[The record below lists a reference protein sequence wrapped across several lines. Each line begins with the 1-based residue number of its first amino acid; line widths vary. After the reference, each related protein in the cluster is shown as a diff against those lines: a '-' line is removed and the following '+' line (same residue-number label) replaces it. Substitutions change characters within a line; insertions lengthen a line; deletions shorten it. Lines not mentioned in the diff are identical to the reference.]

1 MRLLVQLGLASAV
14 LATGWHEPA
23 LAVAFG
29 PATVEVAPQLL
40 APAPDLKPAPPPNRR
55 PPTRKRHR
63 KKNRARLARLE
74 DLHQQTAGVSGAH
87 AARALRSP
95 SLDRRVEG

>member
-14 LATGWHEPA
+14 LATGWHESA
-23 LAVAFG
+23 LACALE
-29 PATVEVAPQLL
+29 PATLEVAPQLL
-40 APAPDLKPAPPPNRR
+40 APAPDLKPAPSPNRR

-74 DLHQQTAGVSGAH
+74 DLHQQNCRRQQAH